1 MLSFIPSGFNRVAA
15 AATWK
20 LHGGRDLPQNQP
32 GDSGLDGLGRRRWTM
47 AACCLTTVARC
58 WVPGGWHLIHWS
70 WARHLCETPL
80 LAATATSMDS
90 GFKMFQVLNYMSCFP
105 SISLSR
111 QPQPEGIL
119 PLLRSS

>member
-20 LHGGRDLPQNQP
+20 LHGGRDPPQNQP

-58 WVPGGWHLIHWS
+58 WAGCREV
-70 WARHLCETPL
+70 A
-80 LAATATSMDS
+80 
-90 GFKMFQVLNYMSCFP
+90 LNTLVMGKTFV
-105 SISLSR
+105 
-111 QPQPEGIL
+111 
-119 PLLRSS
+119 